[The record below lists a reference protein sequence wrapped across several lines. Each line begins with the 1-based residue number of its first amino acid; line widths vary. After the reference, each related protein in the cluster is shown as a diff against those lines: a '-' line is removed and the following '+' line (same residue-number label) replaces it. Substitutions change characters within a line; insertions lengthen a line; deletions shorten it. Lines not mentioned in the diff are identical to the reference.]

1 MKYYYIYGLIK
12 KNLIKD
18 KYQKKIFIKSLKIGE
33 KRNKIKRIYKE
44 IIYKLNN
51 KINDGEINTKYYQK
65 SMYTVK
71 KYEKINE
78 EDINRLKNKYIN
90 NMNISV
96 EDIIK
101 KENEK
106 NMNKINTYNKQKI
119 FVILL
124 PMMFIINYFANNF
137 KYYGYNDLS

>member
-1 MKYYYIYGLIK
+1 M
-12 KNLIKD
+12 
-18 KYQKKIFIKSLKIGE
+18 
-33 KRNKIKRIYKE
+33 
-44 IIYKLNN
+44 
-51 KINDGEINTKYYQK
+51 
-65 SMYTVK
+65 K